1 MSEFSELDRHIAG
14 TAGAGGDLFLAARDR
29 LVEFLLGYSL
39 IESYFSFVRG
49 RKPYPFM
56 AKTAVIPGSA
66 VARGEQRHQ
75 NTAFLIL
82 LDAPLPDALI
92 KHFRLRKSNRITPQN
107 LRQFSSDLVIDHIGP
122 QDLDLSSPESDV
134 LLRRLLPLDY
144 AILAE
149 RSYPGGPLQLSNC
162 HVKIERLTDNAIRE
176 LGLELGYVER
186 RLFERGEDYVDAL
199 EAKYYEYYGFPGN
212 ASGRKSAAAMAA
224 QMLAKAGARFTVLLA
239 NQDDCRITLLDD
251 GAIITQY
258 MLIRLDRDDTAQL
271 LRSARAFGATDASP
285 YTVVQD
291 GRNAPIVLYRV
302 DFARAAPA
310 RGRIRS
316 DADRLLRQPWLEIV
330 DEWILKVPAGEQDGE
345 AEETYADLPVALPF
359 VWARLP

>member
-1 MSEFSELDRHIAG
+1 MSDFSELDRHFAG
-14 TAGAGGDLFLAARDR
+14 PASAGGDQFLSARDR
-29 LVEFLLGYSL
+29 LIEFLLGYSL
-39 IESYFSFVRG
+39 IESYFSFVRA
-49 RKPYPFM
+49 RKAYPFLP
-56 AKTAVIPGSA
+56 KTSVVPGSA
-66 VARGEQRHQ
+66 VPRGEHRHQ

-82 LDAPLPDALI
+82 LDAPLPSPLI
-92 KHFRLRKSNRITPQN
+92 KHFRLRKSNRVTVQN
-107 LRQFSSDLVIDHIGP
+107 LRQFSADLVIDQIDP
-122 QDLDLSSPESDV
+122 QALDLASPESDD

-149 RSYPGGPLQLSNC
+149 RGHPGGPLQLSNC

-176 LGLELGYVER
+176 LGLDLGYIER

-199 EAKYYEYYGFPGN
+199 EAKFYEYYGFPGN

-239 NQDDCRITLLDD
+239 NQDDCRITVLDD

-271 LRSARAFGATDASP
+271 LRTARAFGAADAGP
-285 YTVVQD
+285 YTVIRD

-310 RGRIRS
+310 RGARRS
-316 DADRLLRQPWLEIV
+316 DADRLLREPWLEIV
-330 DEWILKVPAGEQDGE
+330 DEWILRVPTAEHVEGTDDSAAG
-345 AEETYADLPVALPF
+345 LPVALPF